1 MSTPNKLLL
10 NIQIMDK
17 VTHSSVLIKRNI
29 TYYLVATT
37 WSMNIKVM
45 KFRKI
50 NVEMESWKPAKLCGL
65 TRGATKVFSLSFWFR
80 VDYVHVHVT
89 CAGGLKFLQP
99 NTLFLIL

>member
-1 MSTPNKLLL
+1 
-10 NIQIMDK
+10 MDK
-17 VTHSSVLIKRNI
+17 ITHSSVLIKRNI

-65 TRGATKVFSLSFWFR
+65 MRGAT
-80 VDYVHVHVT
+80 
-89 CAGGLKFLQP
+89 
-99 NTLFLIL
+99 